1 MLITHVRVFSDPRA
15 MGREIANR
23 FCQGAGLAAKAKNIF
38 SVVLSGGSTASKVY
52 REAAL
57 LLRGKKILWERV
69 HIFWADE
76 RCVLPDSVESN
87 YQTISRSFLND
98 VPIPYNNV
106 HRIKGEEDPE
116 TESIRY
122 AQEIRDHLMLR
133 NNKDVFFDWVLLG
146 VGVDGHTASLF
157 PGGDLFQSRNI
168 CEVVRHPQTGQSRV
182 TLTPMA
188 IERSNRITYHV
199 IGREK
204 ARIVSKLASPSPP
217 GYEDYPAAQ
226 IPGEWFLDREAASNL
241 RLGEKL

>member
-1 MLITHVRVFSDPRA
+1 MKRVRVFSDPRA

-23 FCQGAGLAAKAKNIF
+23 FCQGAGLAAKSKNIF

-57 LLRGKKILWERV
+57 LLQDKKILWERV

-98 VPIPYNNV
+98 APIPYTNV
-106 HRIKGEEDPE
+106 HRIRGEEDSE

-122 AQEIRDHLMLR
+122 SQEIRDHLMLR

-157 PGGDLFQSRNI
+157 PDQADLLRSGSL
-168 CEVVRHPQTGQSRV
+168 CGVVRHPQTGQERI
-182 TLTPMA
+182 TLTPFA
-188 IERSNRITYHV
+188 LKRSSCITYHI
-199 IGREK
+199 IGKEK
-204 ARIVSKLASPSPP
+204 SKIVTKLLSSGSAPS
-217 GYEDYPAAQ
+217 YPTAH
-226 IPGEWFLDREAASNL
+226 ITGEWFLDQAAASSL
-241 RLGEKL
+241 KHL